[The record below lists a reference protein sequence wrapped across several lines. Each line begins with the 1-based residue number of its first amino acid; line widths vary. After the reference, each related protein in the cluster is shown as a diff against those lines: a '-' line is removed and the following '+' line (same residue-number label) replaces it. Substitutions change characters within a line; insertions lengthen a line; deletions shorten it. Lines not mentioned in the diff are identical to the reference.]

1 MSINRVR
8 IARDKGEFVQS
19 LVNFNQGIGPFQT
32 YADVIAFA
40 AALGVKYQER
50 VAIENVAKEPS
61 PINLEIFISRG
72 YDTLIKLLAVN
83 EFQDTK
89 ILSLHGVDSE
99 ALRLTIFEE
108 YANAGLARLERELR
122 GAVDYTERLL
132 LIISQERFREITAST
147 EFDLGRFL

>member
-40 AALGVKYQER
+40 AALGVRYQER

-61 PINLEIFISRG
+61 PISRTSTGDANIFRGHLSNVASLMDESDDEDQHLEEVCI
-72 YDTLIKLLAVN
+72 
-83 EFQDTK
+83 E
-89 ILSLHGVDSE
+89 
-99 ALRLTIFEE
+99 
-108 YANAGLARLERELR
+108 
-122 GAVDYTERLL
+122 
-132 LIISQERFREITAST
+132 
-147 EFDLGRFL
+147 

>member
-1 MSINRVR
+1 MSIHRVR

-19 LVNFNQGIGPFQT
+19 LVNFKHGIGPFQT

-40 AALGVKYQER
+40 EALGVRYQEK

-89 ILSLHGVDSE
+89 ILSPHGVD
-99 ALRLTIFEE
+99 
-108 YANAGLARLERELR
+108 
-122 GAVDYTERLL
+122 
-132 LIISQERFREITAST
+132 
-147 EFDLGRFL
+147 